1 MRVILKRPLVT
12 EKMTNLQDQRQ
23 YAFEVDLK
31 ANKVEIAKAVEKKFN
46 VTVESVRNDA
56 LQRKA
61 EGAAYSARK
70 VFRVESK
77 LEESGGHPEEG

>member
-46 VTVESVRNDA
+46 VTVESVERC
-56 LQRKA
+56 
-61 EGAAYSARK
+61 AA
-70 VFRVESK
+70 
-77 LEESGGHPEEG
+77 EESRRSSLLGEEGFPGGEQTGRKRWSP